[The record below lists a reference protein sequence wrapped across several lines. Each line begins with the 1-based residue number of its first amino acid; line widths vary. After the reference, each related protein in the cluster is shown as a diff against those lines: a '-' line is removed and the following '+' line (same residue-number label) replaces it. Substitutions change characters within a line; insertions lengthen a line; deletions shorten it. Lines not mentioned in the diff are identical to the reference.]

1 MRRPDRARDGR
12 VGAGMHRLPD
22 MLLRTSPLV
31 IGLFCLTGGLIGGE
45 LLSAGAAEPLAV
57 PALAAVPAAPQIVIQ
72 GGELPKNWAPAPVAC
87 TGVGPDGRAI
97 VVHVAPTYVFTLAA
111 GPPVAVAAPAPG
123 AVAARPVSTG
133 VRSAEPVTQAVA
145 MRPSV
150 PYGSNWV
157 FQTQGNLPPDAA
169 GLLAKRAE
177 PADVP
182 PSTWAQAA
190 PAPVMAAP
198 AAMAIGSLPPP
209 PQAWQPVQDPP
220 PVPVPPP
227 QPQVLASI
235 PTPQES
241 PAPPIVPIPFV
252 PPQSAGAFP
261 PTTAR
266 AAGVAAPRIW
276 RVVGVQDG
284 DTLTCLDESGGQQ
297 KVRLAGI
304 DAPEIGQDFGR
315 QSRDALA
322 DLVFGRAV
330 EVLDEGRDRQGRT
343 IAKLLVDGNDVNR
356 RMVATG
362 MAWHYSAYSTDPD
375 LDGIEA
381 EARAGGKGLWS
392 QPSPMPPW
400 DYRRSAAAGNSVAQV
415 EGGYPRAA
423 GSRRIPDSQR
433 ADIVASRGA
442 AAASLA

>member
-1 MRRPDRARDGR
+1 MRGP
-12 VGAGMHRLPD
+12 LD
-22 MLLRTSPLV
+22 MLLPGCQQPASRTSRMTCRGRSTRENRRFFHGWFFP
-31 IGLFCLTGGLIGGE
+31 GLLCCVS
-45 LLSAGAAEPLAV
+45 LLSADAAEPLPPLPAV
-57 PALAAVPAAPQIVIQ
+57 SAVPAAPQVVIQ
-72 GGELPKNWAPAPVAC
+72 GGELPKNWTPAPVAC
-87 TGVGPDGRAI
+87 SGVGPDGRAI

-111 GPPVAVAAPAPG
+111 GPPVAVASPAAG
-123 AVAARPVSTG
+123 VTAARPAATDVLAT
-133 VRSAEPVTQAVA
+133 RTVTQTVA

-157 FQTQGNLPPDAA
+157 FQTQGNLPPDSA

-177 PADVP
+177 PPAAP

-190 PAPVMAAP
+190 PALVMAAP
-198 AAMAIGSLPPP
+198 AAAAISSLPPP
-209 PQAWQPVQDPP
+209 PQSWQPVQ
-220 PVPVPPP
+220 VPPP

-252 PPQSAGAFP
+252 PPQPTAGTAIAQ
-261 PTTAR
+261 PTGRGST
-266 AAGVAAPRIW
+266 VAPRTW

-330 EVLDEGRDRQGRT
+330 EVLEEGRDRQGRT
-343 IAKLLVDGNDVNR
+343 IAKLLVDGDDVNR

-375 LDGIEA
+375 LDGLEA
-381 EARAGGKGLWS
+381 EAREARKGLWS
-392 QPSPMPPW
+392 QPSPVAPW
-400 DYRRSAAAGNSVAQV
+400 DYRRNAAAG
-415 EGGYPRAA
+415 RT
-423 GSRRIPDSQR
+423 
-433 ADIVASRGA
+433 VASRQCGHPRPTA
-442 AAASLA
+442 

>member
-1 MRRPDRARDGR
+1 
-12 VGAGMHRLPD
+12 MHRLPD
-22 MLLRTSPLV
+22 MLLRASLLMV
-31 IGLFCLTGGLIGGE
+31 GVWCSTGGLIDRWGT
-45 LLSAGAAEPLAV
+45 LSAGAAEPLAV
-57 PALAAVPAAPQIVIQ
+57 PALAAVPAAPQVVIQ

-97 VVHVAPTYVFTLAA
+97 VVHVAPTYVFTLAVA
-111 GPPVAVAAPAPG
+111 PPVAVAAPAPG
-123 AVAARPVSTG
+123 VVAARPVSTG
-133 VRSAEPVTQAVA
+133 VRPAGPVTQAVA

-157 FQTQGNLPPDAA
+157 FQTQGNLPPDSA

-177 PADVP
+177 PAAVP
-182 PSTWAQAA
+182 PSTWAQGA
-190 PAPVMAAP
+190 PAPVMPAP

-209 PQAWQPVQDPP
+209 PQAWQPMQDPP
-220 PVPVPPP
+220 PMPVPPP
-227 QPQVLASI
+227 QPQMLASI
-235 PTPQES
+235 PPPQES
-241 PAPPIVPIPFV
+241 PAPPPIVPIPFV
-252 PPQSAGAFP
+252 PPPSAVAIP
-261 PTTAR
+261 PTAGR

-343 IAKLLVDGNDVNR
+343 IAKLLVDGDDVNR

-381 EARAGGKGLWS
+381 EARAGGRGLWS

-400 DYRRSAAAGNSVAQV
+400 DYRRSAAAGNSVAQF

-433 ADIVASRGA
+433 ADIVASRGGT
-442 AAASLA
+442 AASLA